1 MRISL
6 FAFPSRT
13 AFGLLLMGSLFFF
26 NLNASGQSTQER
38 TSTDLKYAKALE
50 IIKFAYVDTVNEAEL
65 TEHAIRGM
73 LKELDPH
80 SVYLSAEEL
89 KEANEPLQ
97 GSFDGIGVQF
107 SIISDTIVV
116 ISPTPGGPSEK
127 VGIMPG
133 DKIVRID
140 GDEAVGSIVNN
151 NFVFKK
157 LRGERGSK
165 VIIGIFRQ
173 GVKDLLEF
181 TIIRD
186 QIPINSLD
194 AAFMASPE
202 TGYIKINRF
211 ARTTIREFKEALLKL
226 QAQGMQNLILDLS
239 YNSGGY
245 LDVAIELSDQFLE
258 KEKLI
263 VYTEGNSS
271 PKQKFSSTVRGAFKK
286 GKLVVLINEGSA
298 SASEIVSGAVQ
309 DWDRALLV
317 GRRSFGKGL
326 VQRPFDLPDGSAIR
340 LTTARYYTPTGRSIQ
355 KPYEDGIDQ
364 YYKDL
369 SDRFKSGELVDPT
382 KIHMPD
388 SLKFETMIN
397 KRPVYGGGGVMPDFY
412 IPIDTTRISDFYSQ
426 LLRKGLLNQ
435 FSFEYANKNR
445 EQLINSYP
453 DLNVFINQF
462 DVDEAFMNDFFAYAA
477 KNGIENT
484 ATETDKSDV
493 YMKNQLKALVARN
506 LWDFSAYIQISV
518 QLDEAY
524 KKALEIISDG
534 TFDKMK
540 IQYK

>member
-26 NLNASGQSTQER
+26 NLNASGQSPQER
-38 TSTDLKYAKALE
+38 ISTDLKYAKALE

-133 DKIVRID
+133 DKIVKID

-165 VIIGIFRQ
+165 VLIGIFRQ
-173 GVKDLLEF
+173 GAKDILEF

-211 ARTTIREFKEALLKL
+211 ARTTIREFKEALIKL
-226 QAQGMQNLILDLS
+226 QTQGMQNLILDLS

-271 PKQKFSSTVRGAFKK
+271 PKQKFNSTVRGVFKK

-412 IPIDTTRISDFYSQ
+412 IPLDTTRISDFYSQ
-426 LLRKGLLNQ
+426 LLRKGILNQ

-445 EQLINSYP
+445 DYLIKTYP
-453 DLNVFINQF
+453 DLNVFIKQF
-462 DVDEAFMNDFFAYAA
+462 DVDEAFMNEFFAYAA

-484 ATETDKSDV
+484 ATETDKSDI
-493 YMKNQLKALVARN
+493 YMRNQLKALVARN

-518 QLDEAY
+518 QMDEAY
-524 KKALEIISDG
+524 KRALEIIGDG

-540 IQYK
+540 IQY